1 MLKRVLSSLLG
12 LPGIRELHER
22 RLLFPAL
29 VAAVVA
35 GVLIHGAVTEENP
48 QGEPPRLEL
57 PLPPIT
63 APSLRPSLEKSP
75 LTYQSDYW
83 WQVAEIVR
91 NKLVLIGPGNH
102 PGIMVAPGVA
112 LTTARA
118 ADEVESEFIPA
129 EGEGEALTVSEQPA
143 VSSPTYRLLGVDT
156 ERGVALFAVKQPEGV
171 GNFTLHEFP
180 GLRPGSYVVA
190 VSLLP
195 EDQVEV
201 IPGYVTRFT
210 RRSGEQA
217 SQVEFA
223 LPFPDSCE
231 AAAIVDLDGE
241 LVGVAVKTADGHRVL
256 PADALPALLE
266 RLTHGAPC
274 QAIEVSDLDEEA
286 RQLLGVKQGV
296 LVERVRAE
304 AFVPEP
310 SIREGDILLGWGG
323 DPVRSAEEFAKLYAA
338 QEPGK
343 LVRYRVIR
351 DGRTVTG
358 GTRMPDRNCRPVE
371 PRLRFY
377 PRLGL
382 HTEWS
387 GDGWLV
393 VRVRPDSPAA
403 QAGLAKG
410 DRIIGVNGRRLRQR
424 DASAFERYEN
434 EPQKTALLVR
444 RADRV
449 RVVVV
454 EGVQS

>member
-1 MLKRVLSSLLG
+1 
-12 LPGIRELHER
+12 
-22 RLLFPAL
+22 LFPVL
-29 VAAVVA
+29 VVAAVA

-48 QGEPPRLEL
+48 GSKPPRLDL

-102 PGIMVAPGVA
+102 PGIMIAPGVA

-118 ADEVESEFIPA
+118 ADEVESEFVPA
-129 EGEGEALTVSEQPA
+129 AGEGEALTVSGEA
-143 VSSPTYRLLGVDT
+143 TAASSPAYRLLGVDT
-156 ERGVALFAVKQPEGV
+156 ERDVALFAVKQPQGV
-171 GNFTLHEFP
+171 GNFNLQEFP

-195 EDQVEV
+195 ENQVEV
-201 IPGYVTRFT
+201 VPGYVTRFT
-210 RRSGEQA
+210 RRSGAHA
-217 SQVEFA
+217 SKVEFA
-223 LPFPDSCE
+223 LPFPESCE

-241 LVGVAVKTADGHRVL
+241 LVGVAVKAADGYRIL
-256 PADALPALLE
+256 PADGIPALVD

-286 RQLLGVKQGV
+286 RQLLGVREGV
-296 LVERVRAE
+296 LVERVRAD

-310 SIREGDILLGWGG
+310 SIHEGDILVAWDGK
-323 DPVRSAEEFAKLYAA
+323 PVPSAEEFARLYAER
-338 QEPGK
+338 EPGE

-351 DGRTVTG
+351 DGRRVAG
-358 GTRMPDRNCRPVE
+358 GTRIPDRNCRPVE

-382 HTEWS
+382 HAEWS
-387 GDGWLV
+387 GGGWLV
-393 VRVRPDSPAA
+393 VQVRRDSPAA

-410 DRIIGVNGRRLRQR
+410 DRIIGVNGRRLRER
-424 DASAFERYEN
+424 DARAFERYEN
-434 EPQKTALLVR
+434 EPRKTAFLVR
-444 RADRV
+444 RGERV
-449 RVVVV
+449 QVIVV
-454 EGVQS
+454 EGIQ

>member
-1 MLKRVLSSLLG
+1 MVVG
-12 LPGIRELHER
+12 V
-22 RLLFPAL
+22 
-29 VAAVVA
+29 VAA
-35 GVLIHGAVTEENP
+35 VLIHGAITEENP
-48 QGEPPRLEL
+48 RSEPPRLDL

-102 PGIMVAPGVA
+102 PGIMIAPGVA
-112 LTTARA
+112 LTTAKA
-118 ADEVESEFIPA
+118 ADEVEAEFVPA
-129 EGEGEALTVSEQPA
+129 TGEGEALTVSEQPA
-143 VSSPTYRLLGVDT
+143 VSSPAYRLLGVDT
-156 ERGVALFAVKQPEGV
+156 EKDVALFAVKQPQGV
-171 GNFTLHEFP
+171 GNFNLHEFP

-210 RRSGEQA
+210 RRSGEHA

-223 LPFPDSCE
+223 LPFPESCE

-241 LVGVAVKTADGHRVL
+241 LVGVAVKTAEGYRIL
-256 PADALPALLE
+256 PADAIPALVD
-266 RLTHGAPC
+266 RLTHGSPC
-274 QAIEVSDLDEEA
+274 QAIEVSDLDDDA
-286 RQLLGVKQGV
+286 RELLGVREGV
-296 LVERVRAE
+296 LVERVRPD

-310 SIREGDILLGWGG
+310 SIREGDILVAWDGK
-323 DPVRSAEEFAKLYAA
+323 PVRTAEEFNRLYRE
-338 QEPGK
+338 QEPGA

-351 DGRTVTG
+351 DGRRVAG
-358 GTRMPDRNCRPVE
+358 GTRIPDSHCRPVE
-371 PRLRFY
+371 PRLRLY

-393 VRVRPDSPAA
+393 VQVRPQSPAA

-410 DRIIGVNGRRLRQR
+410 DRIIGVNGKRLRER

-434 EPQKTALLVR
+434 DPRKTAFLIR
-444 RADRV
+444 RRDRV

-454 EGVQS
+454 EGTQS